1 MVNPGFVLRR
11 WREQRGMTQE
21 EVAKQAGIRQS
32 SLSKL
37 ENGLTENPGFIYLA
51 RIVAVFGRS
60 LDELAAECSDR
71 EEAALLLPAACAA

>member
-37 ENGLTENPGFIYLA
+37 EKGLTENPGFIYLA

-71 EEAALLLPAACAA
+71 EEAALLLPTAA